1 VLNCPTEFDPKMTK
15 HLDTYK
21 FNEALNYIWEN
32 ITETDKEINIK
43 KPWELSGEK
52 AKQVLEDLVKRIQ
65 IIAFNLQPFLPETA
79 EKILKQFS
87 GEINRGT
94 IPTSVGIK
102 SAPPLFPRL

>member
-1 VLNCPTEFDPKMTK
+1 
-15 HLDTYK
+15 
-21 FNEALNYIWEN
+21 
-32 ITETDKEINIK
+32 
-43 KPWELSGEK
+43 
-52 AKQVLEDLVKRIQ
+52 VKRIQ